1 MMIVGKMQRTKG
13 ANFEREI
20 VNKHKELG
28 IDAKRVPLSGA
39 TDFAKHDVM
48 ISGISA
54 ECKIRANGFKEI
66 YKWLEDNPD
75 VLICRCSLDNVGSII
90 EMVKNNKRWMR
101 YVFYLLNSQYY
112 LKKNYLSPCLNKP
125 SLTMLNFVKKKI
137 MNGFFLTI
145 VKKFANGSMYHKR
158 GSLGLLRI
166 LNDEKQIHK
175 QIFGNRR
182 VGICN

>member
-1 MMIVGKMQRTKG
+1 MLIKTTFSGVMIVGKMQRTKG

-75 VLICRCSLDNVGSII
+75 ILICRADRKEPFVVVPWTMWIQLLKWSNII
-90 EMVKNNKRWMR
+90 KD
-101 YVFYLLNSQYY
+101 
-112 LKKNYLSPCLNKP
+112 
-125 SLTMLNFVKKKI
+125 
-137 MNGFFLTI
+137 G
-145 VKKFANGSMYHKR
+145 
-158 GSLGLLRI
+158 
-166 LNDEKQIHK
+166 
-175 QIFGNRR
+175 
-182 VGICN
+182 